1 MSLSETFLRSDGID
15 ATSLGRQSVTRRW
28 REGHTGFRLTCLLVL
43 VDLACVAL
51 SFTAG
56 ALISDVTRDLL
67 GLTGGPV
74 LAMLAGR
81 AQDLVLLA
89 VLLVGVFA
97 FGGLYR
103 RASWELDEIWRIL
116 AAVALI
122 AMFDTT
128 LQFALDDHTSRLWFL
143 GAYPLMAASI
153 ILGRMAIRSLPMVRQ
168 AMTSHVILIGTGVE
182 ADKLIYEMRAS
193 RAGPVKLLGSIEFS
207 KIAARDP
214 RLLDQ
219 MLDRLA
225 RNSGI
230 PAYRVVTV
238 LAPSAEEISSAEDTI
253 ALLNL
258 AGRSWSVVLP
268 FRGLAR
274 NGLSLQKVIGADT
287 VMADM
292 RPSAPGIAALRLVK
306 RGFDLAAGLLITLL
320 LAPVLLTFAAFLSFE
335 GGPVFFKQLR
345 VGRNGRR
352 FWCYKFRSMRP
363 DAEERLTELLATD
376 PAARAE
382 WNMYQ
387 KLRNDPRITPIGQF
401 LRKTSLDELPQLLN
415 VIMGD
420 MSLVGPRPI
429 IAPEVDGYPSDRA
442 YAESDDFIYYE
453 ACTPGITGLWQVSGR
468 SDTSHDE
475 RVRLD
480 RWYARNWSCW
490 LDLLI
495 LLRTVRVVLFR
506 TGSV

>member
-1 MSLSETFLRSDGID
+1 MSLSETFSRTNGLNSDRVDRAQAAG
-15 ATSLGRQSVTRRW
+15 RW
-28 REGHTGFRLTCLLVL
+28 REGPSGLRLAFLLVL
-43 VDLACVAL
+43 VDLACFAL
-51 SFTAG
+51 SFSAG
-56 ALISDVTRDLL
+56 ALISDVTRDIL
-67 GLTGGPV
+67 GLSGEPV
-74 LAMLAGR
+74 LTMLGNR
-81 AQDLVLLA
+81 AHELMLLA
-89 VLLVGVFA
+89 ALMVGVFA

-103 RASWELDEIWRIL
+103 RASWELDEIWRIM

-122 AMFDTT
+122 AMFDAT

-143 GAYPLMAASI
+143 GAYPLMAATI
-153 ILGRMAIRSLPMVRQ
+153 ILGRMAVRSLPVVCQ
-168 AMTSHVILIGTGVE
+168 AMTSHVILIGSGVE

-193 RAGPVKLLGSIEFS
+193 RSGPVKLLGSLDFS
-207 KIAARDP
+207 KIADRDP

-225 RNSGI
+225 RSSGI

-238 LAPSAEEISSAEDTI
+238 LAPSAGEIGSAEETI
-253 ALLNL
+253 ARLNT

-268 FRGLAR
+268 FHGLAR

-292 RPSAPGIAALRLVK
+292 RPSPPGIAALRLVK
-306 RGFDLAAGLLITLL
+306 RGFDLIVGVLVTLA
-320 LAPVLLTFAAFLSFE
+320 LAPVLLMFGALLSLE

-415 VIMGD
+415 VIIGD

-429 IAPEVDGYPSDRA
+429 IAPEVPGYASDKA
-442 YAESDDFIYYE
+442 YAESADFIYYE